1 MLQVLPPNRAA
12 TPARRRLVTVLT
24 VVVTV
29 LAGWFVPV
37 TTAQAKAPTAT
48 RLSTTSVHT
57 AGGKRIAITGAN
69 LSKVSAVYVGST
81 KVKKVTHVSP
91 TRLKFTAP
99 RHAVGTVKIRLVV
112 GTRKYATSLRL
123 TYTADVRSPNSAEA
137 EVLALTNA
145 ARATARKCGT
155 TTMPAVPKLTWS
167 DVLAGTAYAHS
178 ADMAAR
184 SYFDHTSKDGTSFDK
199 RITQAGYRW
208 NSLGENIAA
217 GYPTAAAVVKGWLD
231 SPGHCRNIMSASF
244 TQLGV
249 GLATGGKYGTYW
261 TQDFGRPAA

>member
-12 TPARRRLVTVLT
+12 TPARRLVVVLT
-24 VVVTV
+24 VVLTV

-37 TTAQAKAPTAT
+37 TSAEAKTPTAT

-57 AGGKRIAITGAN
+57 AGGKRIAITGKN
-69 LSKVSAVYVGST
+69 LSKVTAVYVGST
-81 KVKKVTHVSP
+81 KVKKVTHVSS

-99 RHAVGTVKIRLVV
+99 RHAVGTVKVRLVV
-112 GTRKYATSLRL
+112 GTKKYATSLRL
-123 TYTADVRSPNSAEA
+123 TYTAYVRSPNSAEA
-137 EVLALTNA
+137 EVLRLTNA
-145 ARATARKCGT
+145 ARATARKCGDT
-155 TTMPAVPKLTWS
+155 AMPVVPALTWS
-167 DVLAGTAYAHS
+167 GVLAGTAYAHG

-184 SYFDHTSKDGTSFDK
+184 NYFAHTSKDGTSFDK

-208 NSLGENIAA
+208 NSVGENIAA
-217 GYPTAAAVVKGWLD
+217 GYPTAADVVKGWLK
-231 SPGHCRNIMSASF
+231 SPGHCRNIMSPNF